1 MWLTASNYK
10 KQNDVIEIEQK
21 NKRYVEWRVEKKQLI
36 EIKRNKDILVIKV
49 K

>member
-21 NKRYVEWRVEKKQLI
+21 NKRHVERRVEKKQLI